1 MAEEDLALVRD
12 EARQHMESPLR
23 SLRADL
29 QKVRTGRAST
39 GLLDGI
45 HVDYYGTPTPLNQL
59 ANMTV
64 PDPRL
69 IVISPYDKGS
79 ISAIEKAIQK
89 SDLGLTPSNDGKVVR
104 IPIPPLTEERR
115 KDSAQVHKLAE
126 HHKVGVREGRRDA
139 LAMLKDL
146 ESDGSATAG
155 RAPPRGEEDP
165 GPDRRVRQEDR
176 RADPAQGST
185 RSSRSEA
192 RSARGTC
199 RKAAATRVHSA
210 PRRHHHGR
218 QRALGGEPR
227 PLAHRGP
234 PRGHGGRARRAAR
247 GARARRPGA
256 HPLRLLDRELE
267 PARRPRSTS

>member
-1 MAEEDLALVRD
+1 
-12 EARQHMESPLR
+12 MEKSLR

-29 QKVRTGRAST
+29 QKIRTGRAST

-45 HVDYYGTPTPLNQL
+45 HVDYYGTPTQLNQL

-115 KDSAQVHKLAE
+115 KDLVRQIHKLAE

-146 ESDGSATAG
+146 EGDGSATQDE
-155 RAPPRGEEDP
+155 RHREEKKIQALTDEFVKKI
-165 GPDRRVRQEDR
+165 DDLIQ
-176 RADPAQGST
+176 QK
-185 RSSRSEA
+185 EA
-192 RSARGTC
+192 EILQ
-199 RKAAATRVHSA
+199 V
-210 PRRHHHGR
+210 
-218 QRALGGEPR
+218 
-227 PLAHRGP
+227 
-234 PRGHGGRARRAAR
+234 
-247 GARARRPGA
+247 
-256 HPLRLLDRELE
+256 
-267 PARRPRSTS
+267 